1 MEVELMEIVRSVNV
15 SWIDDTY
22 FSLYRAF
29 HPGGKSGGRVRGKCT
44 GGNVR
49 VPISYMNPFICP
61 ASTHPQILS
70 SFQFL
75 VTKSRFHQSSFYLND
90 YIIIYPASN

>member
-29 HPGGKSGGRVRGKCT
+29 HPGGKSGGSVRGEVYGRKCP
-44 GGNVR
+44 G
-49 VPISYMNPFICP
+49 
-61 ASTHPQILS
+61 THLVHESFHLS
-70 SFQFL
+70 SFYTSTNS
-75 VTKSRFHQSSFYLND
+75 VIIPVSSY
-90 YIIIYPASN
+90 